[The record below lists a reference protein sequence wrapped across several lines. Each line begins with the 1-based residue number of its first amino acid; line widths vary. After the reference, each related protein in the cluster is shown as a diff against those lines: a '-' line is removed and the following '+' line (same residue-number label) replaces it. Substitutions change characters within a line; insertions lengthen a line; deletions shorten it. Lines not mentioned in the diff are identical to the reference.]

1 MNRRSSYLSH
11 DLGRPNW
18 LCLRAIVFI
27 KGIEMKSLE
36 LKIPPVFLVLVA
48 FGLMRVLANMTPS
61 VDVSELVR
69 SYLFLMFMLVGGVF
83 AIAGVVVF
91 KKARTTV
98 NPTQPSNSS
107 SLVTSGV
114 YRLTRNPMYLGF
126 VLFLLGWGF
135 YLANAVS
142 LVVIVGFMAYMSKFQ
157 IQPEERALEQTFGD
171 AFVSYKQS
179 VRRWL

>member
-1 MNRRSSYLSH
+1 
-11 DLGRPNW
+11 
-18 LCLRAIVFI
+18 
-27 KGIEMKSLE
+27 MKALE

-48 FGLMRVLANMTPS
+48 FGLMRILANMTPS
-61 VDVSELVR
+61 VEVSELVR

-107 SLVTSGV
+107 ALVTSGV

-142 LVVIVGFMAYMSKFQ
+142 FVVIVGFMAYMSKFQ
-157 IQPEERALEQTFGD
+157 IQPEEQALEHTFGE
-171 AFVSYKQS
+171 AFVSYKQA